1 MSDKI
6 RSLTGRFLI
15 LTAVLLCLIPLTA
28 AQQTKETV
36 YSSGKKASP
45 PVVPIA
51 TAQEGTIRVNT
62 ADPEELTQLPGI
74 GETIA
79 SFIIG
84 ERDTDGPYYYP
95 EDLVSVKGIGLRR
108 MEQYRYLIDLS
119 PEESEEQNG
128 IPRLIP

>member
-1 MSDKI
+1 MPD
-6 RSLTGRFLI
+6 
-15 LTAVLLCLIPLTA
+15 
-28 AQQTKETV
+28 
-36 YSSGKKASP
+36 YSSGKKASA

-51 TAQEGTIRVNT
+51 TAQEGTIRVNS

-79 SFIIG
+79 AFIIG

-108 MEQYRYLIDLS
+108 MEQYRYMIDLS